1 MQGKEFYRILVF
13 KKYIKRGKIW
23 KYLVFACNPSHKQ
36 LKGKRQRQWVS
47 VKINNSLD
55 VNPLREHTQHT
66 WPRPGLNSFDPR
78 ELGLVFGQ
86 ISEPSYL
93 AEDHLSKHSLPSC
106 FYSLYISIFQFPIGI
121 GDLPFRGPMR
131 SVKGIRTLLSPRP
144 DLSHRI
150 PDLVCCRLCFR
161 FHLSVCGNASWTMR
175 NYETCFKSFT
185 MIRGPIDSYRFA
197 GIWH

>member
-1 MQGKEFYRILVF
+1 MQIICKGKNFTEFWYL

-121 GDLPFRGPMR
+121 GDLPF
-131 SVKGIRTLLSPRP
+131 PRP
-144 DLSHRI
+144 HAECERYSDSIIAPTRSLPSYPWLGVLSFMFSVSFISLWKCQLNNEKLWDL
-150 PDLVCCRLCFR
+150 L
-161 FHLSVCGNASWTMR
+161 
-175 NYETCFKSFT
+175 
-185 MIRGPIDSYRFA
+185 
-197 GIWH
+197 